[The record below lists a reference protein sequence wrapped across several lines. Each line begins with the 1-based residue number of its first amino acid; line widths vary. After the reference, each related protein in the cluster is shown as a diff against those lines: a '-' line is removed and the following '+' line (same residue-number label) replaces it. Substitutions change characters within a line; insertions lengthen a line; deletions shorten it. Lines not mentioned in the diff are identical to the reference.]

1 MAGHP
6 RRGGAAR
13 RTAHRGRRPARH
25 GRRAHRRPAPA
36 GGGRRQRLQDPARVP
51 HRRRHPA
58 RPGGQLVTDLLEPR
72 AMGRDLVRR
81 DGVAKVRGTAT
92 YAYETPVERPAYA
105 HPVQATIARGRVT
118 AVDTS
123 AAETLDGVLAVLTP
137 STAERLA
144 STDDA
149 ELAVLQS
156 DQVAFR
162 GQLVGVV
169 VAETSELARQAAD
182 AVRVTYAEQPHDS
195 VLSPDRDDLYK
206 PDKVNPAFETDTAEG
221 DVAAAMAT
229 AHATVEQT
237 YTTAMYHNN
246 PLEPHATTALWEPDA
261 DVPLTLWDS
270 TQGVHPAR
278 AAVAE
283 GFGLEEEQLRV
294 VCPYVGGGFGSKGT
308 PHANVVLA
316 AMAARAVP
324 GRPVKLALTRQQMFF
339 LAGYRTPTIQRM
351 QLAADRTGRLQ
362 AIAIDVVEQTSRIKE
377 FAEQTGVPTRM
388 MYASP
393 NRRTTHRLAAL
404 DVSIPS
410 WMRAPGERP
419 RMFGREVSLDELAEA
434 LGLDPVELRIRNE
447 PETDPETGKPWSSR
461 NLVACLREG
470 ARRFGW
476 ADRDP
481 RPGARERG
489 GWLIGT
495 GVASSVYPTMTMAS
509 SDATVR
515 YATGRYSVR
524 IGAADL
530 GTGAWTVL
538 PQIAADALGVDEADV
553 DVLIGDTDYPQASV
567 AGGSSGTATWGSA
580 IVEAAREFREKYGA
594 QPPEDAA
601 AQGSI
606 QPNEDNEKYT
616 MSAYGAQFAEVAVHA
631 DTGEIRVPRLY
642 GVFAAGR
649 IINPRTARSQ
659 LIGGMTMGLSMALFE
674 ESLMDAQF
682 GDYVNHDLA
691 SYHIA
696 THADVPAIE
705 VDWIEED
712 EDLSPMGSKGIG
724 EIGIV
729 GPAAAVANAVH
740 HGTGIRLRELPLRPD
755 RLLERL

>member
-1 MAGHP
+1 
-6 RRGGAAR
+6 
-13 RTAHRGRRPARH
+13 
-25 GRRAHRRPAPA
+25 
-36 GGGRRQRLQDPARVP
+36 
-51 HRRRHPA
+51 
-58 RPGGQLVTDLLEPR
+58 VTDLLEPR

-123 AAETLDGVLAVLTP
+123 AAERLDGVLAVLTP

-283 GFGLEEEQLRV
+283 VFGLEEEQLRV

-377 FAEQTGVPTRM
+377 FAEQTGVPTRT
-388 MYASP
+388 MYAAP

-404 DVSIPS
+404 DVPVPS
-410 WMRAPGERP
+410 WMRAPGECP
-419 RMFGREVSLDELAEA
+419 GMFGPEVALDELAES
-434 LGLDPVELRIRNE
+434 LGIDPVELRVRND
-447 PETDPETGKPWSSR
+447 PEVDPETGKPWSSR
-461 NLVACLREG
+461 HLVECLRRG
-470 ARRFGW
+470 AELFGW
-476 ADRDP
+476 ADRP
-481 RPGARERG
+481 PARHREG
-489 GWLIGT
+489 EWLVGT
-495 GVASSVYPTMTMAS
+495 GVASSVYPTMRQAQSTAR
-509 SDATVR
+509 VR
-515 YATGRYSVR
+515 YEDGRYVAE
-524 IGAADL
+524 IGSADL

-538 PQIAADALGVDEADV
+538 PQIAADALGVDVDDV
-553 DVLIGDTDYPQASV
+553 EVRIGDTRYPIASV
-567 AGGSSGTATWGSA
+567 AGGSSGTNTWGSA
-580 IVEAAREFREKYGA
+580 ITVAARAFREKFGGSPA
-594 QPPEDAA
+594 DGDEVTGDVDQADQDDEHAA
-601 AQGSI
+601 YAF
-606 QPNEDNEKYT
+606 
-616 MSAYGAQFAEVAVHA
+616 GAQFAEARVHA

-649 IINPRTARSQ
+649 ILNPRTARSQ
-659 LIGGMTMGLSMALFE
+659 FIGGMTMGMSMALHE
-674 ESLMDAQF
+674 TSVWDQRIGQVA
-682 GDYVNHDLA
+682 NHDLA
-691 SYHIA
+691 EYHVTA
-696 THADVPAIE
+696 NADVGDLQAH
-705 VDWIEED
+705 WLD
-712 EDLSPMGSKGIG
+712 EHDPYVNVMGSKGIG
-724 EIGIV
+724 EIGIT
-729 GPAAAVANAVH
+729 GTAAAVANAVH
-740 HGTGIRLRELPLRPD
+740 RATGVRVRDLPVTLD
-755 RLLERL
+755 KLLAALP